1 MGSCKEIFR
10 AGKVIVVLVAVLCFL
25 NSLGTDGSFRNQD
38 TDKSVLSQI
47 GKTIVPVFKPMGVSA
62 ENWPAAV
69 GVFTGILA
77 KEAVVGTLDSLY
89 SGIGDKAEEEAAL
102 GEPAAKIEEQ
112 AQQQDEEE
120 GFNLARSFGEAVA
133 SIGEGFGD
141 IGAFFTDP
149 LGISVE
155 SDLSDVAK
163 QAEEQ
168 EVSTGTIAAMNKLF
182 DGELGAFAYL
192 LMVLPYLP
200 CGAAMGAIY
209 REVGSGW
216 AIFSALW
223 TTAVG
228 YSAAT
233 IVYQAGSFNI
243 HPVYSAVCIAICT
256 AIIVAIVAGLKLAAK
271 GNSNTEGRLANSSVR

>member
-1 MGSCKEIFR
+1 MFCLRSAR
-10 AGKVIVVLVAVLCFL
+10 QLCP
-25 NSLGTDGSFRNQD
+25 SS
-38 TDKSVLSQI
+38 SQW
-47 GKTIVPVFKPMGVSA
+47 A
-62 ENWPAAV
+62 YLQENWPAAV

-89 SGIGDKAEEEAAL
+89 SGIGGKAEEQAAV

-112 AQQQDEEE
+112 AQQQNEEE

-155 SDLSDVAK
+155 SDLSDVAL

-192 LMVLPYLP
+192 LMVLLYLP

-216 AIFSALW
+216 AIFPALW

-233 IVYQAGSFNI
+233 IVSIKPALSMLIRCIQQFVSPFALRSLSQSLQGLGSLQKETQTQKEDL
-243 HPVYSAVCIAICT
+243 PT
-256 AIIVAIVAGLKLAAK
+256 AMLAK
-271 GNSNTEGRLANSSVR
+271 KS

>member
-1 MGSCKEIFR
+1 
-10 AGKVIVVLVAVLCFL
+10 
-25 NSLGTDGSFRNQD
+25 
-38 TDKSVLSQI
+38 
-47 GKTIVPVFKPMGVSA
+47 MGVSE

-89 SGIGDKAEEEAAL
+89 SGIGGKAEEQAAV

-112 AQQQDEEE
+112 AQQQNEEE
-120 GFNLARSFGEAVA
+120 GFNLARSFGEAVASIGEAVA

-155 SDLSDVAK
+155 SDLSDVAL

-192 LMVLPYLP
+192 LMVLLYLP

-233 IVYQAGSFNI
+233 IVYQAGSFNA
-243 HPVYSAVCIAICT
+243 HPVYSAVCIAVCT
-256 AIIVAIVAGLKLAAK
+256 AIIVAIVAGLRLAAK
-271 GNSNTEGRLANSSVR
+271 GNSNAEGRLANSNAR

>member
-1 MGSCKEIFR
+1 MS
-10 AGKVIVVLVAVLCFL
+10 
-25 NSLGTDGSFRNQD
+25 
-38 TDKSVLSQI
+38 
-47 GKTIVPVFKPMGVSA
+47 
-62 ENWPAAV
+62 
-69 GVFTGILA
+69 
-77 KEAVVGTLDSLY
+77 
-89 SGIGDKAEEEAAL
+89 
-102 GEPAAKIEEQ
+102 
-112 AQQQDEEE
+112 
-120 GFNLARSFGEAVA
+120 

-141 IGAFFTDP
+141 IGAFFTAP

-155 SDLSDVAK
+155 SDLSDVAQ

-192 LMVLPYLP
+192 LMVLLYLP

-233 IVYQAGSFNI
+233 IVYQAGSFNA
-243 HPVYSAVCIAICT
+243 HPIYSAICIAICA
-256 AIIVAIVAGLKLAAK
+256 AIIAAIVVGLKLAAAK
-271 GNSNTEGRLANSSVR
+271 ENSNAGGRLANSDAR

>member
-1 MGSCKEIFR
+1 M
-10 AGKVIVVLVAVLCFL
+10 
-25 NSLGTDGSFRNQD
+25 
-38 TDKSVLSQI
+38 
-47 GKTIVPVFKPMGVSA
+47 
-62 ENWPAAV
+62 
-69 GVFTGILA
+69 
-77 KEAVVGTLDSLY
+77 DSLY

-120 GFNLARSFGEAVA
+120 GFNLARSFGEAGA

-192 LMVLPYLP
+192 LMVLLYLP

-209 REVGSGW
+209 REVGSG
-216 AIFSALW
+216 
-223 TTAVG
+223 
-228 YSAAT
+228 
-233 IVYQAGSFNI
+233 
-243 HPVYSAVCIAICT
+243 
-256 AIIVAIVAGLKLAAK
+256 
-271 GNSNTEGRLANSSVR
+271 